1 MLVFFFDYSI
11 DFMSSYDLLLCI
23 LMSHSRNFIHEI
35 KEFFHDEEQF
45 VSSFVKD
52 SREHYDYLLFF
63 KQTATPSKKR
73 LFDAS
78 VNHTVSGFV
87 EEVITLLYKL
97 PYVAVPN
104 RNETLFHWVF

>member
-1 MLVFFFDYSI
+1 
-11 DFMSSYDLLLCI
+11 MSSYDLLLCI

-45 VSSFVKD
+45 VSSFVKE

-87 EEVITLLYKL
+87 EEVIWITLLYKL
-97 PYVAVPN
+97 PYVAVPG
-104 RNETLFHWVF
+104 RN